1 MTKTNKTALLLIA
14 IVFLFSIPNAV
25 EAKHCSHTKT
35 LEEKLQCAVDPSKW
49 NKTES
54 SSHEVKDTK
63 EDTKKDTKKE
73 KKVKK
78 ERGGE
83 EINTLE
89 KLFKK
94 LKLKK

>member
-14 IVFLFSIPNAV
+14 IVFLVSIPNAV

-49 NKTES
+49 NKAES

-63 EDTKKDTKKE
+63 EDTKKE